1 MDFDVKKTLDGFG
14 KFIENTIVSSTD
26 MTQEAGD
33 KIHKGVKTF
42 DKEFVS
48 KITPDMGKY
57 GDFAKF
63 GAEMVPGV
71 SSYNSI
77 KEGDWTGA
85 AVAAGIDLTAMGVGV
100 ITGGAGAV
108 AVKAGGKVVV
118 KEGTKLAIKKGTKE
132 LVESGAKKVIKE
144 VAEEGVKKAKK
155 EIAEAGTKK
164 VIKEVLENSIEKT
177 SKETVESTFKNN
189 IDKVRGIKRYDYGN
203 HYKINENGLKTLREN
218 ARYVVKDNYH
228 YLTDKLGRIKSVDI
242 KELKLEAGS
251 RNTYAQRM
259 VGGADRLLSDDG
271 GHLIASQFGGS
282 GELDNLVAMSKK
294 LNRAGGKWYNMEQ
307 TWVKALREGKKI
319 SVNITGKYS
328 GSSERPSEFIVKYVI
343 DGKKYIEKFIN

>member
-14 KFIENTIVSSTD
+14 KSIENTIDSSTD

-57 GDFAKF
+57 GNFAKF

-85 AVAAGIDLTAMGVGV
+85 AVAAGIDLTAIGVGV
-100 ITGGAGAV
+100 MTGGAGAV

-144 VAEEGVKKAKK
+144 VVAEEGVKKATK
-155 EIAEAGTKK
+155 EIAEVSTEKVSKEVLEGATEKVVKDAIESGTKK
-164 VIKEVLENSIEKT
+164 VSKESIEDIAK
-177 SKETVESTFKNN
+177 KESIEITVPT
-189 IDKVRGIKRYDYGN
+189 
-203 HYKINENGLKTLREN
+203 IN
-218 ARYVVKDNYH
+218 
-228 YLTDKLGRIKSVDI
+228 
-242 KELKLEAGS
+242 
-251 RNTYAQRM
+251 Q
-259 VGGADRLLSDDG
+259 
-271 GHLIASQFGGS
+271 HL
-282 GELDNLVAMSKK
+282 LDNVHP
-294 LNRAGGKWYNMEQ
+294 E
-307 TWVKALREGKKI
+307 
-319 SVNITGKYS
+319 TG
-328 GSSERPSEFIVKYVI
+328 VKYVWKIFRDADGILKKAVVPDFKSAFDNVLPKELYIATHKQQVEWLNKSLKAAYAKVPENFSQFSKDQI
-343 DGKKYIEKFIN
+343 DEIMAGKTPSGFTWHHDLPNGHMKLVDSVIHDKTRHTGGMSLWGIGHR